1 MCEAPGIASGSWSAS
16 GTILF
21 TGWDSTVHAV
31 DVSGGNPHPI
41 TTLDP
46 SRQEIAHRYPHFLP
60 DGRRFLYTAI
70 STAVDRSG
78 IYVGSLDGSRSIRL
92 VTSDTNA
99 AYTRDV
105 DGKEYLLFMRGQT
118 LLAQRFDA
126 ADVSVVGDPF
136 SVAEGVV
143 TPTGARYP
151 AVWPQFSSSANG
163 VLTYQ
168 GTGTASKE
176 LVWFDRS
183 GRRMSTVG
191 EPADYSNPALS
202 PNEELLAISRMDP
215 TARTRDVWV
224 IELARNVSTRLTFHS
239 ADDTNPVWAPDNR
252 RIAFT
257 STRNGPR
264 AVYVKD
270 TSTTREDQ
278 LLARFDEQT
287 STMDW
292 SADGRFIVVGNHLIE
307 VNGNHRRIPLP
318 NMTKPV
324 VSRDSNWIAYQSTE
338 TGRTEVFVQSLS
350 AISAGQSS
358 RKWQVSTGGGSDP
371 QWRGDTRE
379 LYFFSPDKQLTAV
392 SVEEKDS
399 QLRFGSPKTL
409 FRADVEEA
417 NRRAHYQPTADGQ
430 RFLLVQPVGGVP
442 APPITVVVNW
452 PADRAR

>member
-1 MCEAPGIASGSWSAS
+1 M
-16 GTILF
+16 
-21 TGWDSTVHAV
+21 
-31 DVSGGNPHPI
+31 
-41 TTLDP
+41 
-46 SRQEIAHRYPHFLP
+46 
-60 DGRRFLYTAI
+60 
-70 STAVDRSG
+70 
-78 IYVGSLDGSRSIRL
+78 
-92 VTSDTNA
+92 TSDTNA
-99 AYTRDV
+99 AYSQNV
-105 DGKEYLLFMRGQT
+105 DGQDYLLFMRGQT

-126 ADVSVVGDPF
+126 AGISVAGAPF

-143 TPTGARYP
+143 TPTSARHP

-163 VLTYQ
+163 VVTYQ
-168 GTGTASKE
+168 GAGTVLKE

-215 TARTRDVWV
+215 TVKTREVWV
-224 IELARNVSTRLTFHS
+224 IELARNVSRRLTFHS

-264 AVYVKD
+264 SVYVKD
-270 TSTTREDQ
+270 TSTTREDR

-292 SADGRFIVVGNHLIE
+292 SADGRFIVVGDGLIE
-307 VNGNHRRIPLP
+307 ANGNHRLIPVP
-318 NMTKPV
+318 NMTKQV
-324 VSRDSNWIAYQSTE
+324 VSRDNKWIAYQSTE
-338 TGRTEVFVQSLS
+338 ESGRTEVFVQSLS
-350 AISAGQSS
+350 AITAGESS
-358 RKWQVSTGGGSDP
+358 RQWRVSTSGGSDP

-379 LYFFSPDKQLTAV
+379 LYFLGPDKQLTAV
-392 SVEEKDS
+392 SVEERES
-399 QLRFGSPKTL
+399 QLRFGSSKTL
-409 FRADVEEA
+409 FRAEVEET

-430 RFLLVQPVGGVP
+430 RFLLVQPVGSVP

-452 PADRAR
+452 PADRAP